1 MPVISV
7 RVNKRVYDALNK
19 LARENGISLYEYVRR
34 LLEDHVN
41 VRVSAQVSGE
51 VSAQVSSQEV
61 ERKLS
66 ELTSRIDTIVSA
78 ISALQEADK
87 ELARRLSEVESRISG
102 QGESDSKTQSGRSGR
117 KSAIEVLREVKVR
130 CISEMRTAR
139 NPEAIIEKM
148 KSGGAVVVRT
158 EEDVCAVDPEYW
170 DLFKRKL
177 NEFKTPDDKEVLS
190 RLKDERMKKLFQLLR
205 KAGALYLDSTRKPAE
220 WVFDYSFIE
229 EPGDM
234 KENVE
239 EETPV
244 DWEYN

>member
-1 MPVISV
+1 MPPKGYRHLSI
-7 RVNKRVYDALNK
+7 KEDVY
-19 LARENGISLYEYVRR
+19 RR
-34 LLEDHVN
+34 LE
-41 VRVSAQVSGE
+41 E
-51 VSAQVSSQEV
+51 FTK
-61 ERKLS
+61 RKGLS
-66 ELTSRIDTIVSA
+66 TIVDA
-78 ISALQEADK
+78 IVVLLDYADIYSKLEYLLQKGVNLPQTGVRED
-87 ELARRLSEVESRISG
+87 
-102 QGESDSKTQSGRSGR
+102 QGNRNTEGNTRSKQHVTRSGK

-130 CISEMRTAR
+130 CISEMRSAR

-148 KSGGAVVVRT
+148 KAGGAVVVRT
-158 EEDVCAVDPEYW
+158 DEDVCAVDPEYW
-170 DLFKRKL
+170 DLFEKKL

-190 RLKDERMKKLFQLLR
+190 RLKDEKMKKLFQLLR